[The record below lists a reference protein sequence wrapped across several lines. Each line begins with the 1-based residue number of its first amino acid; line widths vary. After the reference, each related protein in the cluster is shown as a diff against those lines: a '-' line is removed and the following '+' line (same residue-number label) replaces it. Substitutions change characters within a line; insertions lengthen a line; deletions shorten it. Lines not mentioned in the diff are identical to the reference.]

1 MLRRFQDEREPVTT
15 MIWQGVG
22 KALFEGHIFTLP
34 MISEASVLGV
44 PGSRSVIGTNQK
56 AMK

>member
-1 MLRRFQDEREPVTT
+1 ML
-15 MIWQGVG
+15 WQWVG
-22 KALFEGHIFTLP
+22 KALFEGHTFSLP
-34 MISEASVLGV
+34 MISGASVLGV